1 MSNFVSNSLNKI
13 TFHTLLLVGG
23 VFLKKNKKNYKY
35 AHNDLTILFKRATMQ
50 STKKLNDDFFSYFW
64 RLFLLKTPRITI
76 LEYEL
81 IINKKLYDQGVITE
95 QQYDEVCKIIYEKIS
110 RCSKEVKS
118 C

>member
-1 MSNFVSNSLNKI
+1 MFE
-13 TFHTLLLVGG
+13 
-23 VFLKKNKKNYKY
+23 
-35 AHNDLTILFKRATMQ
+35 
-50 STKKLNDDFFSYFW
+50 
-64 RLFLLKTPRITI
+64 TPKVAI

-81 IINKKLYDQGVITE
+81 TINKKLYDQGVITE